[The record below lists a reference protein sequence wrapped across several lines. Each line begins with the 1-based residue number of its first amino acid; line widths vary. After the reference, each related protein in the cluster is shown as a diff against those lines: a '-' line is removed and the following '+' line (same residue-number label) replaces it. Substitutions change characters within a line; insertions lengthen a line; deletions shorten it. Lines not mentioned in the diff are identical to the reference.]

1 MCVNFILVVL
11 PPLLSFLLFN
21 VPTVT
26 FGFFFFLGPL
36 GVVYRRVTYVACLL
50 SLTSVM
56 SVQKKSMESINSR
69 LQLVMKS
76 GKYVLGYKQSQ
87 KMIRQG
93 KAKLVILANN
103 CPALRFV
110 KRMIAFILF
119 LWFLSKPANR
129 KPTSLCG

>member
-1 MCVNFILVVL
+1 MCC
-11 PPLLSFLLFN
+11 PLLSFLLFN

-26 FGFFFFLGPL
+26 FGFFFSGTTGSGLPSCYLCGLFA
-36 GVVYRRVTYVACLL
+36 VTNFSNVC
-50 SLTSVM
+50 V

-110 KRMIAFILF
+110 KRMNAFILF
-119 LWFLSKPANR
+119 LWFLSKPATR